1 MVTEFMTTGVLG
13 LSLPSVETP
22 EIFKT
27 TSMPEVTLPKT
38 GCWLG
43 VDLSYQSRKL
53 LWTVFTKNCEPPE
66 FGWPVLAME
75 RVPGSFESLA
85 VNSSGMLPPRSR
97 VMVSPPGV
105 V

>member
-1 MVTEFMTTGVLG
+1 
-13 LSLPSVETP
+13 
-22 EIFKT
+22 
-27 TSMPEVTLPKT
+27 
-38 GCWLG
+38 
-43 VDLSYQSRKL
+43 
-53 LWTVFTKNCEPPE
+53 
-66 FGWPVLAME
+66 ME